1 MLIVT
6 VCALSLLFLY
16 LIYKFAK
23 FAVAL
28 YFILCAA
35 FIASFPLMLYN
46 LDWGVTLL
54 AWSAAL
60 VICSYLLVVFSAFV
74 GGMITLFI
82 VTPIAT
88 VWYAVKL
95 MFVKLK

>member
-1 MLIVT
+1 MLVVT
-6 VCALSLLFLY
+6 VCVLSLLFLY
-16 LIYKFAK
+16 LIYKFAR

-54 AWSAAL
+54 VWSSVL
-60 VICSYLLVVFSAFV
+60 LIFIYLAVVFSAFV

-88 VWYAVKL
+88 VWYSVKL
-95 MFVKLK
+95 MFLKLK